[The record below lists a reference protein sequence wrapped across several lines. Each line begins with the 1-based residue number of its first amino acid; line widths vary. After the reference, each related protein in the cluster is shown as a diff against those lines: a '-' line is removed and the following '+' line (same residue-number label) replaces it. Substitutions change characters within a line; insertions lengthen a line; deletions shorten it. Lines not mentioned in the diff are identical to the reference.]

1 MDRYGVRD
9 VERLLRLPRSTI
21 RSLVNAGFV
30 SPERG
35 PRNSWRFSFEDLVV
49 LRKAQAL
56 VEANVPQRQ
65 ITRAIREL
73 RRQAEAGQYPLE
85 FGEVVPTALGPL
97 PLPGGDKPAAPAGDS
112 LAELIDRGYELHE
125 AGRLPEAEAVY
136 REARRAH
143 GADAMLLVNLGVL
156 LEDMKRKAEAI
167 LAYES
172 AIAAQ
177 ENFADAHYNL
187 ALLLDSSGR
196 RRDAIRHMARYRELM
211 RA

>member
-65 ITRAIREL
+65 ITRAIRSL
-73 RRQAEAGQYPLE
+73 KRQAEAGQYSLE
-85 FGEVVPTALGPL
+85 FGEVVTPTALGPVLQLGASL
-97 PLPGGDKPAAPAGDS
+97 P
-112 LAELIDRGYELHE
+112 ELINRGYELHE
-125 AGRLPEAEAVY
+125 AGRLLEAEAVY

-143 GADAMLLVNLGVL
+143 GADAMLLFNLGVL

-172 AIAAQ
+172 AIVAQ

>member
-30 SPERG
+30 SPARG

-73 RRQAEAGQYPLE
+73 RRQAEAGQYSLQ
-85 FGEVVPTALGPL
+85 FGEVVAAPL
-97 PLPGGDKPAAPAGDS
+97 PAEAPSNAS
-112 LAELIDRGYELHE
+112 MAEMINRGFELHE
-125 AGRLPEAEAVY
+125 EGRLREAEAVY
-136 REARRAH
+136 REARGRH
-143 GADAMLLVNLGVL
+143 GDDAMLLFNLGVL
-156 LEDMKRKAEAI
+156 LEDMKRKADAI
-167 LAYES
+167 AAYES
-172 AIAAQ
+172 AIAIQ

-187 ALLLDSSGR
+187 ALLLDTSGR

-211 RA
+211 RR

>member
-9 VERLLRLPRSTI
+9 VERLLRLPRNTI

-73 RRQAEAGQYPLE
+73 RRQAEAGQFPLE
-85 FGEVVPTALGPL
+85 FGEAVAHTALGPASQ
-97 PLPGGDKPAAPAGDS
+97 PDAP
-112 LAELIDRGYELHE
+112 LAELINRGYELHE
-125 AGRLPEAEAVY
+125 SGRLLEAEAVY
-136 REARRAH
+136 REARRLH
-143 GADAMLLVNLGVL
+143 GADAMLLFNLGVL
-156 LEDMKRKAEAI
+156 LEDMRRKAEAI
-167 LAYES
+167 QAYEG

-211 RA
+211 RG